1 MKANHDQEEGCLFIS
16 MTEED
21 ASMCFDAIEAMLS
34 TENVFVPP
42 ECYDALMDLMT
53 ALNLE

>member
-1 MKANHDQEEGCLFIS
+1 MKAKHDQEEACLFIS

-34 TENVFVPP
+34 TDDVVVPP

>member
-21 ASMCFDAIEAMLS
+21 ASMCFDAIEAMLQ
-34 TENVFVPP
+34 
-42 ECYDALMDLMT
+42 LMMSSCLLSVT
-53 ALNLE
+53 TH

>member
-1 MKANHDQEEGCLFIS
+1 MKANHDQEEGCLLIS

>member
-1 MKANHDQEEGCLFIS
+1 MKANHDLDDGCLFIS

-21 ASMCFDAIEAMLS
+21 ASMCFDAIESMLS
-34 TENVFVPP
+34 NDDVVVPP
-42 ECYDALMDLMT
+42 ECYDALMELMD